1 MISFDK
7 ENQSRI
13 FRVADDRAQG
23 KPVPEED
30 QRIVHVME
38 AHPEF
43 DEVWKQGELA
53 AYPQEINGQT
63 VNPLVHTVLH
73 VIIDRQVSN
82 EDPEFVVET
91 HNRLV
96 QQGMDEHG
104 SLHAIL
110 WVFADIYFRTF
121 RNGGQ
126 FDPLEY
132 ESRLNLLSYEEN
144 VENEG

>member
-7 ENQSRI
+7 ENQRRI
-13 FRVADDRAQG
+13 FRIADNRAQG

-30 QRIVHVME
+30 QRIVHVMN

-43 DEVWKQGELA
+43 DETWKQGELA
-53 AYPQEINGQT
+53 AYPQEINGQV
-63 VNPLVHTVLH
+63 VNPFVHTVLH
-73 VIIDRQVSN
+73 VIIDRQIFN
-82 EDPEFVVET
+82 EDPECVAET

-96 QQGMDEHG
+96 QQGLDEHE
-104 SLHAIL
+104 SLHAIIS
-110 WVFADIYFRTF
+110 VFADIYFRTF

-132 ESRLNLLSYEEN
+132 QSRLSLLSYEEN
-144 VENEG
+144 VENED